1 MPKLKIYLEREDKNK
16 TVSANTVAKALEK
29 LKINPTTVIVSKNN
43 ELVTLDEKLS
53 TKDNIKIIPVI
64 SGG

>member
-1 MPKLKIYLEREDKNK
+1 MPKLKIYLEREDCHK
-16 TVSANTVAKALEK
+16 TIQASNVAEALKK
-29 LKINPTTVIVSKNN
+29 LKINSTTVIVTKNN

>member
-1 MPKLKIYLEREDKNK
+1 MPKLKIYLERENKNK
-16 TVSANTVAKALEK
+16 SVIADNVQLV
-29 LKINPTTVIVSKNN
+29 LKRLNINPTTVIVIKNN

-53 TKDNIKIIPVI
+53 SKDKIRIIPVI